1 MTHRPLIA
9 LTLVMACAVPAVV
22 RAAEAHAA
30 PTSDAQPQAPMI
42 SASSATSAQTVAEL
56 RAETRA
62 LQARIKE
69 LRAAQQIDKALQQRD
84 KARAALAALIAK
96 EAGK

>member
-9 LTLVMACAVPAVV
+9 LTLVMACALPAALH
-22 RAAEAHAA
+22 AAEA
-30 PTSDAQPQAPMI
+30 PSAQVTPAAPMI
-42 SASSATSAQTVAEL
+42 SASSATAAQTVAEL

-69 LRAAQQIDKALQQRD
+69 LRAAQQIDKAVQQRD
-84 KARAALAALIAK
+84 KARAALAALLAK
-96 EAGK
+96 EVAK

>member
-9 LTLVMACAVPAVV
+9 LALVMACALPA
-22 RAAEAHAA
+22 ALHAA
-30 PTSDAQPQAPMI
+30 PAPTAQMTPAAPMI
-42 SASSATSAQTVAEL
+42 SASSATAAQTVAEL

-69 LRAAQQIDKALQQRD
+69 LRAAQQIDKAVQQRD
-84 KARAALAALIAK
+84 KARAALAALLAKEIAK
-96 EAGK
+96 